1 MKHEAHGQAR
11 FAGTS
16 RFVCLPLAERAM
28 KCALKINVALLLL
41 LLGTLAPAQTQ
52 NAQTQNTSAK
62 RTSPPTY
69 VVTTLPA
76 YWSGETGI
84 GWAISNTAV
93 AGQFR
98 NQDNYPRAALFALD
112 GKSFQDLGILP
123 GGTISSARAL
133 NDVGQAVGF
142 ADGPLSAYRAVLFSY
157 GGAVIEIPSFPDAP
171 AGAYAQTFASGINNL
186 GQVVGYGYYG
196 YGVDPEHG
204 FMYQNGELTDL
215 GANYTPLAINASG
228 QSVGQ
233 VNLHAAFFHDGTVDD
248 LGVLG
253 GDNFSVALAIN
264 DSGAIVGSSYK
275 CNYTERIPGCFA
287 KDFNYQ
293 THHFFSGHGFLFQD
307 GKMKA
312 LPSPRGY
319 LQTQAMGINKAGT
332 IVGCGLADLTTGN
345 SALIWF
351 DGKAYDLNTLVPPGS
366 PHITCAFGIND
377 AGQIVTYDSL
387 LTPVAE

>member
-1 MKHEAHGQAR
+1 MKH
-11 FAGTS
+11 TN
-16 RFVCLPLAERAM
+16 L
-28 KCALKINVALLLL
+28 ALLLL
-41 LLGTLAPAQTQ
+41 LLASLTPAQTQ
-52 NAQTQNTSAK
+52 DAQTQNTSVK

-76 YWSGETGI
+76 LSGETGI
-84 GWAISNTAV
+84 GSGISNSAV
-93 AGQFR
+93 AGQFT
-98 NQDNYPRAALFALD
+98 NQDNEPRAALFALN

-123 GGTISSARAL
+123 GGSLSTARAV
-133 NDVGQAVGF
+133 NDVGQAVGY
-142 ADGPLSAYRAVLFSY
+142 ADSQLSAFRAVLFSY
-157 GGAVIEIPSFPDAP
+157 GGAVIEIPSLPDAP
-171 AGAYAQTFASGINNL
+171 AGAYAQTFAAGINNL
-186 GQVVGYGYYG
+186 GQVVGYGQFG
-196 YGVDPEHG
+196 FGAEPDHG

-233 VNLHAAFFHDGTVDD
+233 VNSHAAFFHDGAVED

-275 CNYTERIPGCFA
+275 CNYTDRIPGCFA
-287 KDFNYQ
+287 KDFNHQ

-312 LPSPRGY
+312 LPSPHGY
-319 LQTQAMGINKAGT
+319 LQTQAMGINKSGT
-332 IVGCGLADLTTGN
+332 IVGCGLANLTTGN

-351 DGKAYDLNTLVPPGS
+351 DGKVYDLNTLVPAAT

-377 AGQIVTYDSL
+377 AGQIVTFDSL
-387 LTPVAE
+387 LTPVTE